1 MTIEQVMQLD
11 ITQVS
16 RVYQGI
22 DRICRCG
29 CGGEYYEADVHA
41 EKVEK
46 LLKKAKKY
54 ITEGVKFE
62 LYEFGVNVPTHDK
75 SEKGKCVMIYLKKE
89 SL

>member
-16 RVYQGI
+16 KVYQGI
-22 DRICRCG
+22 DRVCRCG
-29 CGGEYYEADVHA
+29 CGGEYYEAKQDS

-54 ITEGVKFE
+54 ITEGVQYE
-62 LYEFGVNVPTHDK
+62 IYEFGINVPTHDK
-75 SEKGKCVMIYLKKE
+75 SERGKCVMIYFNK
-89 SL
+89 